1 MDNIHK
7 NSYITSLTD
16 IYNFKQMKKILLL
29 FLFVSTLCYSQK
41 KVEYY
46 KYGYEGIEM
55 FGKVGDTTVI
65 YTQHKAKGTIRIDV
79 AKKVVNLYLDR
90 KLKDGNLVVELPNA
104 IVSGRIKMERKGKLV
119 VINYFYERVEWC
131 DQELIEIPLS
141 VKNEKSNNK
150 IHPNKSR

>member
-1 MDNIHK
+1 MR
-7 NSYITSLTD
+7 
-16 IYNFKQMKKILLL
+16 KILLL
-29 FLFVSTLCYSQK
+29 FLFVSTFCYSQN
-41 KVEYY
+41 VEYY

-90 KLKDGNLVVELPNA
+90 KLKDGNLVVELPIA
-104 IVSGRIKMERKGKLV
+104 IVSGRIKIERKGKLV

-131 DQELIEIPLS
+131 DKDLIEIPLET
-141 VKNEKSNNK
+141 KDAKTKHK
-150 IHPNKSR
+150 I